1 MSDVTLRQSTQFV
14 IKELSIITKAGDLDI
29 SGLFEELNI
38 FDNLLNPCMSG
49 SILIRDAI
57 GLSEKFMFDG
67 SEILKVKINKSVD
80 SDVAQID
87 KLFRIYKQS
96 NRQITNMSSETYI
109 LHFISDEYIFS
120 EQQTINQGYN
130 ETYSTIARQIMEY
143 QLNLSV
149 NRDLGLIEESTGL
162 KKLIIPNLKPIEAIE
177 WCARRA
183 VDVNGSPNFVFFEN
197 KLGYNFA
204 TLSTLMTMQSIG
216 TINFSPKNL
225 MTNITDEI
233 WGARDVKVISQY
245 DFIQNTRSGV
255 YAGKFIGF
263 DPVSRSIGEMN
274 VSFNNNY
281 EAMSHANKTKN
292 LAVIF
297 NKDGKTNTE
306 MFNSK
311 RTLYNYSSA
320 RSAVPFVKDNDP
332 TSLSVENDTYRYVMQ
347 RQAIFEHLYSQ
358 RVRVVLPGNF
368 NITSG
373 LNVNLNIPKRA
384 ERNPNDSLI
393 DQLDKSLYGKYLIVA
408 TRHIITFDKHEV
420 VFEAVTDS
428 SNKDAVYQSSSRQV
442 T

>member
-162 KKLIIPNLKPIEAIE
+162 KKLVIPNLKPIEAIE

-292 LAVIF
+292 LAVIT
-297 NKDGKTNTE
+297 NKDGKTNTQ

>member
-292 LAVIF
+292 LAVIT
-297 NKDGKTNTE
+297 NKDGKTNTQ